1 MDKKKV
7 LIIDDDPK
15 MLRAIKAMLDDSYQV
30 ALATSGEQGVSFLTK
45 KEPDVILLDYEMPGW
60 DGAKT
65 ISEIRAVEGFSE
77 TPVIFSSGRDDDGF
91 FTELSAYNPA
101 GFVKKP
107 PNTEKLKKAINEAL
121 ELIGL

>member
-1 MDKKKV
+1 MDKSKV
-7 LIIDDDPK
+7 LVIDDDPK
-15 MLRAIKAMLDDSYQV
+15 MLRAIKAMLDESYQV
-30 ALATSGEQGVSFLTK
+30 SLATSGEQGVIFLNK

-65 ISEIRAVEGFSE
+65 IQEIRASEGFSD

-91 FTELSAYNPA
+91 LEELKAYNPA

-107 PNTEKLKKAINEAL
+107 PNADKLKSAIQKVLEA
-121 ELIGL
+121 

>member
-1 MDKKKV
+1 MDKSKV
-7 LIIDDDPK
+7 LVIDDDPK
-15 MLRAIKAMLDDSYQV
+15 MLRAIKAMLDESYQV
-30 ALATSGEQGVSFLTK
+30 SLATSGEQGVNFLNK

-65 ISEIRAVEGFSE
+65 IQEIRASEGFSD

-91 FTELSAYNPA
+91 LEELKAYNPA

-107 PNTEKLKKAINEAL
+107 PNADKLKSAIQKVLEA
-121 ELIGL
+121 

>member
-1 MDKKKV
+1 MDKSKV
-7 LIIDDDPK
+7 LVIDDDPK
-15 MLRAIKAMLDDSYQV
+15 MLRAIKVMLDESYQV
-30 ALATSGEQGVSFLTK
+30 SLATSGEQGVNFLNK

-65 ISEIRAVEGFSE
+65 IQEIRASEGFSD

-91 FTELSAYNPA
+91 LEELKAYNPA

-107 PNTEKLKKAINEAL
+107 PNADKLKSAIQKVLEA
-121 ELIGL
+121 